1 MLLIIKFI
9 WEQLF
14 KHIFFILSQFSA
26 PEYNLHYS
34 KDFVHL
40 FFNIKF
46 PLNGH
51 SRMESL
57 PHKFKLL
64 DHSFWDFPGPGD
76 AAGAGSIP
84 GREPKIPHTSWSKNG
99 TGAML

>member
-1 MLLIIKFI
+1 MFFSRFFKEALLGMLLIIKFI

-14 KHIFFILSQFSA
+14 KHIFFILSQFNA

-64 DHSFWDFPGPGD
+64 SHSFWGFPGQGMQPVQV
-76 AAGAGSIP
+76 
-84 GREPKIPHTSWSKNG
+84 
-99 TGAML
+99 